1 MVIGDLDLNLLLV
14 VDSLFDEGTL
24 ARTAQPLRP
33 SQPMISPSL
42 AKMRAALGDELFMRA
57 NGVMQPT
64 ALALALRT
72 ALSSVLKTIRLEI
85 PFQTAFDPTRETA
98 TFTLS
103 FSDPG
108 EMEFLRRLLERLA
121 QEAPNANLKSVVK
134 RRADLALAMDLG
146 EVDLA
151 IGYFPDLT
159 SSVFAEWRVSQI
171 TLNRRFGVV
180 HVAQHCRSETAL
192 TRRP

>member
-1 MVIGDLDLNLLLV
+1 M
-14 VDSLFDEGTL
+14 
-24 ARTAQPLRP
+24 
-33 SQPMISPSL
+33 
-42 AKMRAALGDELFMRA
+42 
-57 NGVMQPT
+57 
-64 ALALALRT
+64 
-72 ALSSVLKTIRLEI
+72 LKTIWLEM
-85 PFQTAFDPTRETA
+85 PLQTAFDPTRETA

-134 RRADLALAMDLG
+134 RRADLA
-146 EVDLA
+146 

>member
-1 MVIGDLDLNLLLV
+1 MAYIVVITRNGDRRQIEARPGFSVMEIIRDAGIDEVLALCGGCCSCATCHV
-14 VDSLFDEGTL
+14 FVDSAF
-24 ARTAQPLRP
+24 
-33 SQPMISPSL
+33 
-42 AKMRAALGDELFMRA
+42 A
-57 NGVMQPT
+57 N
-64 ALALALRT
+64 
-72 ALSSVLKTIRLEI
+72 RL
-85 PFQTAFDPTRETA
+85 PPDH
-98 TFTLS
+98 
-103 FSDPG
+103 G